1 MQKFYCTVNMCNDEY
16 YAFHSLNNAVNFIAN
31 QYDMYDEERKVLVQ
45 QLYEDFT
52 LYNEVYKCYED
63 WEIYV
68 TEFRD

>member
-31 QYDMYDEERKVLVQ
+31 QYDMDDEERK

-52 LYNEVYKCYED
+52 LHNEVYKVFED

-68 TEFRD
+68 TEFKD